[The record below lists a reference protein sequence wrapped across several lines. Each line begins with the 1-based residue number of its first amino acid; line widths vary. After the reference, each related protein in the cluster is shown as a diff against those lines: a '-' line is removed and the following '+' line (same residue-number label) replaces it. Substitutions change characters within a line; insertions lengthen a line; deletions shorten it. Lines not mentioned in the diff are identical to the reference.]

1 MIWTLNSS
9 IDKKEMIGFIH
20 QELDG
25 RQELHSHEFM
35 EIEYLLK
42 GSVVQMINGEVY
54 EAKEGDYFV
63 LNVGDE
69 HWFYTNG
76 PAEIVN
82 LVFYTEL
89 YDEIFTQDG
98 FLYSKQKIKN
108 VVNTKEE
115 REKTA
120 TLFALMEQEY
130 REKREGYIYV
140 IRKFLQIILAILLRH
155 GRNVENI
162 SDGSFMN
169 DVAAY
174 VAANNFNTI
183 SVDELANN
191 CGYSRTQFYNRFKRC
206 FGCSP
211 LEYINRRKIN
221 MALKILANTDR
232 PIDSIMEE
240 LDFFNKTHFYKL
252 FLRYTGMKP
261 NDVRKLKKTDMPTP
275 FVSAKRADDE
285 Q

>member
-1 MIWTLNSS
+1 MIWTLSSS

-35 EIEYLLK
+35 EIEYVLR

-63 LNVGDE
+63 MNVGDE

-82 LVFYTEL
+82 LVFYSEL
-89 YDEIFTQDG
+89 YDEMFSQDF
-98 FLYSKQKIKN
+98 FLYGKQKIKN
-108 VVNTKEE
+108 AVNIKEE
-115 REKTA
+115 QQKMA
-120 TLFALMEQEY
+120 TLFSLMEQEY
-130 REKREGYIYV
+130 SEKREGYIYV
-140 IRKFLQIILAILLRH
+140 IRRFLHIILAILLRH
-155 GRNVENI
+155 GKNVENI
-162 SDGSFMN
+162 SDGSFMGSVASYITAN
-169 DVAAY
+169 D
-174 VAANNFNTI
+174 FNEI
-183 SVDELANN
+183 NVDELAKS
-191 CGYSRTQFYNRFKRC
+191 CGYSRTHFYKRFKYC

-221 MALKILANTDR
+221 QALKMLANTDK
-232 PIDSIMEE
+232 PIDIIMEE
-240 LDFFNKTHFYKL
+240 LGFFNKTHFYKL

-261 NDVRKLKKTDMPTP
+261 NDVRRLKKAGVPIVFSTEKH
-275 FVSAKRADDE
+275 VE
-285 Q
+285 

>member
-1 MIWTLNSS
+1 MIWTLGSS

-25 RQELHSHEFM
+25 RQEVHSHEFM
-35 EIEYLLK
+35 EIEYVLR

-89 YDEIFTQDG
+89 YDEMFTQDF
-98 FLYSKQKIKN
+98 FLYAKQKIRNAVN
-108 VVNTKEE
+108 VKEE
-115 REKTA
+115 RDKMA
-120 TLFALMEQEY
+120 TLISLMEQEY
-130 REKREGYIYV
+130 CEKREGYIYV
-140 IRKFLQIILAILLRH
+140 LRRFLHIILAILLRH
-155 GRNVENI
+155 GKNAENI
-162 SDGSFMN
+162 SDGSFM
-169 DVAAY
+169 DSVTSFM
-174 VAANNFNTI
+174 AANDFNAI
-183 SVDELANN
+183 NIDELADR
-191 CGYSRTQFYNRFKRC
+191 CGYSRTHFYKRFKYC

-221 MALKILANTDR
+221 MALKMLANTDK

-261 NDVRKLKKTDMPTP
+261 NDVRKLKKADAQLP
-275 FVSAKRADDE
+275 FSE
-285 Q
+285 E